1 MPANSIHNIYKHL
14 SPTPLM
20 TREELDTYYSQ
31 RVNRVRDQDVV
42 ARLKL
47 ALGRNFGSGYYK
59 AFLVGHSGVGK
70 STELTRLI
78 CEMDNEFR
86 ALRFSA
92 TRELDP
98 GSFQPFDILLLI
110 LADVVEVAAK
120 PRADGG
126 LDAQIPDALLQELW
140 NWFATETE
148 TTKAATHKSAEAAAG
163 IGVPEDSWWAKVLG
177 LFAHLKGEV
186 KYASSREKERVE
198 YRLNRLSTLIEAA
211 NRLLDHC
218 NRLLR
223 DDQQHEW
230 LFIGEDF
237 DKPGI
242 RPDLIRQLF
251 ITYSNVFKDLRAH
264 LIFTIPAALAY
275 SSQAPQLP
283 FPSDRILFIPDTPVY
298 LQDHEQHNEGR
309 RALVAVLKERVDPK
323 LFKRGQIMRLVV
335 ASGGNL
341 RDLFA
346 LVNEAADHAILRA
359 DDKDQKM
366 GRKDVD
372 AAINRMRAEYL
383 GRLGISLFD
392 EEEKITYE
400 QKAQRLTSLHAGD
413 PNAQVANPVLYS
425 LLRSRAVQEFNGKRW
440 YGVHPLVVDL
450 LKEQGK
456 LTPDEEGK
464 VPGGLE

>member
-1 MPANSIHNIYKHL
+1 MPAESIREIYEFL

-20 TREELDTYYSQ
+20 TRQELDDYYSP
-31 RVNRVRDQDVV
+31 RVNRVRGQDVV
-42 ARLKL
+42 ERLKL
-47 ALGRNFGSGYYK
+47 ALGRVAGKSFYK

-70 STELTRLI
+70 STELTRLV
-78 CEMDNEFR
+78 CDVDARFR

-110 LADVVEVAAK
+110 LADAVELAAR
-120 PRADGG
+120 PQNEGG
-126 LDAQIPDALLQELW
+126 LGTAIPDPLLEELW

-148 TTKAATHKSAEAAAG
+148 TTKAATHKSVEVAAG
-163 IGVPEDSWWAKVLG
+163 IGIPEDSWWAKVLG

-186 KYASSREKERVE
+186 KYASSREKEKVE
-198 YRLNRLSTLIEAA
+198 YRLNRLSTLIDVA
-211 NRLLDHC
+211 NRLLDFC
-218 NRLLR
+218 NRTLKAA
-223 DDQQHEW
+223 QQREW

-242 RPDLIRQLF
+242 RPELIRQLF
-251 ITYSNVFKDLRAH
+251 ITYSNVFKDLRTH

-283 FPSDRILFIPDTPVY
+283 FTTDRILFIPDTPVF
-298 LQDHEQHNEGR
+298 QQEHQAHNEGR
-309 RALVAVLKERVDPK
+309 RALVAVVKQRVNPT
-323 LFKRGQIMRLVV
+323 LFKRGQVMRLIV

-346 LVNEAADHAILRA
+346 LINEAADHAILR
-359 DDKDQKM
+359 DDEKDQKL
-366 GRKDVD
+366 GGEDVD

-383 GRLGISLFD
+383 GRLGISQFD
-392 EEEKITYE
+392 EEEKINYE
-400 QKAQRLTSLHAGD
+400 QKAARLAQLHRRD
-413 PNAQVANPVLYS
+413 PSAQVADPVLYS

-440 YGVHPLVVDL
+440 YGIHPLVVDI

-456 LTPDEEGK
+456 LTPDAEGK
-464 VPGGLE
+464 VSGGLE

>member
-1 MPANSIHNIYKHL
+1 MPATSIREIYKFL
-14 SPTPLM
+14 QPTPLL
-20 TREELDTYYSQ
+20 TRQDLDDFYSV
-31 RVNRVRDQDVV
+31 RVNRVRGQDVV
-42 ARLKL
+42 ARFKL
-47 ALGRNFGSGYYK
+47 ALERTAGKGFYK

-78 CEMDNEFR
+78 CDVEDNFR

-110 LADVVEVAAK
+110 LADAVEVAAK
-120 PRADGG
+120 PRNEGG
-126 LDAQIPDALLQELW
+126 LDATIPDALLEELW
-140 NWFATETE
+140 NWFASENE
-148 TTKAATHKSAEAAAG
+148 TTKAATHKSAEFAAG
-163 IGVPEDSWWAKVLG
+163 FGVPKDSWCAKILG

-198 YRLNRLSTLIEAA
+198 YRLNRLATLIDVA
-211 NRLLDHC
+211 NRLLDFC
-218 NRLLR
+218 NRTLR
-223 DDQQHEW
+223 NDRKREW

-242 RPDLIRQLF
+242 RPELIRQLF
-251 ITYSNVFKDLRAH
+251 ITYSNVFKDLRTH
-264 LIFTIPAALAY
+264 LIFTIPAALAN

-298 LQDHEQHNEGR
+298 RQDHQPHNEGR
-309 RALVAVLKERVDPK
+309 RALVAIVKQRVDPK
-323 LFKRGQIMRLVV
+323 LFKRGQIMRLDV

-346 LVNEAADHAILRA
+346 LINEAADHAILRG
-359 DDKDQKM
+359 DQM
-366 GRKDVD
+366 LGREDVD

-383 GRLGISLFD
+383 GRLGISQFD
-392 EEEKITYE
+392 EEEAITYE
-400 QKAQRLTSLHAGD
+400 RKAERLVSLHGRD
-413 PNAQVANPVLYS
+413 PNAQVPDAVLYS

-440 YGVHPLVVDL
+440 YGIHPLVVDI